1 MVTMNEINERVNRV
15 RGDEGRK
22 AMLKKRFITNAL
34 VDIAKRS
41 KVIKIH
47 RGYASIWF
55 FYTKE
60 TKVVKELLEQA
71 RMFTEF
77 DETVDYYK
85 GQANYNFY
93 NENHLQNEFEWFR
106 IAITER

>member
-1 MVTMNEINERVNRV
+1 MNEINERVNRV
-15 RGDEGRK
+15 RGDEARK

-34 VDIAKRS
+34 VDIAERS
-41 KVIKIH
+41 QVIKIH
-47 RGYASIWF
+47 RCFAGIVFY
-55 FYTKE
+55 YTKE

-77 DETVDYYK
+77 DETVDYYS
-85 GQANYNFY
+85 GQAYYNFY

-106 IAITER
+106 ISIVER